1 MYDSLDRY
9 TVRFTRQLESTMFT
23 EFHRLISECEYMN
36 DHILGAFQDIYKAK
50 VTFEAESS
58 YDECHLL
65 LWLLH
70 QAFGEFELDGQFKE
84 IDHPPGCWYQTELH
98 FQVDASKYFEL
109 EIETSLSRDQ
119 DKMVDP
125 IDDEDGSNECLE
137 KKAILEVSE
146 QYLTT
151 EGNMAELNRRS
162 LADMLMSVQP

>member
-1 MYDSLDRY
+1 MYDSLDKY
-9 TVRFTRQLESTMFT
+9 TVRFTRQLDNNMFA
-23 EFHRLISECEYMN
+23 EFHRLICDCEYMN
-36 DHILGAFQDIYKAK
+36 DHILAVFGNIYQAR

-65 LWLLH
+65 LWALH
-70 QAFGEFELDGQFKE
+70 QAFGEFEVNGYFKE

-98 FQVDASKYFEL
+98 FQVDGSGYFEL
-109 EIETSLSRDQ
+109 KIDTSLAQ
-119 DKMVDP
+119 
-125 IDDEDGSNECLE
+125 DEDKADELIDFENDEECLE
-137 KKAILEVSE
+137 KKDNLEIAE